1 MEDAEW
7 EEVIPR
13 RLLRLRRRNKDRK
26 LGKLLQRNAAG
37 AITVAELREIYDE
50 IEALRPRPKG
60 VS

>member
-7 EEVIPR
+7 GEGMSRRVR
-13 RLLRLRRRNKDRK
+13 RLLRRNKDRK
-26 LGKLLQRNAAG
+26 LEKLLQRNAAG
-37 AITVAELREIYDE
+37 VITVAELREIYDE